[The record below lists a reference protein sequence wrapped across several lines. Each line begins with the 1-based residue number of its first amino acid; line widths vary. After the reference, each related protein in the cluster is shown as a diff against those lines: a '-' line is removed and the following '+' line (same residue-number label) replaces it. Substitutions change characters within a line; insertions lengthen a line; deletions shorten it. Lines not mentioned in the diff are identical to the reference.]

1 MVINLSPLNHSDDSY
16 GELCASKEFSDKEFE
31 QIGKIKHRLD
41 DDEQVQFIARQSK
54 YRPGG
59 SFTTPDTIFV
69 TNKRI
74 VIRDPS
80 LLGVRENIV
89 SVSYDKITSI
99 ELERGVF
106 SSKIIIRAPGF
117 AYEME
122 AISKIIAEQI
132 IHYVK
137 NSMDKLKIESQKQSI
152 EVKVSIVDELLKL
165 ANLKEKGVVSE
176 EEFLRMKQVL
186 LDKRNE

>member
-1 MVINLSPLNHSDDSY
+1 MVINLSPLNHSNDSD
-16 GELCASKEFSDKEFE
+16 GELCASKEFSDNEFE
-31 QIGKIKHRLD
+31 QIRKIKHRLD

-74 VIRDPS
+74 LIRDPS
-80 LLGVRENIV
+80 LLGVKENIV

-106 SSKIIIRAPGF
+106 SSKIIKRAPGF

-137 NSMDKLKIESQKQSI
+137 NLMDNLKIDSEKQSI
-152 EVKVSIVDELLKL
+152 EVKVSIVEELLKL
-165 ANLKEKGVVSE
+165 ANFKEKGVVSD

>member
-1 MVINLSPLNHSDDSY
+1 MVINLSPLNHSNDSD
-16 GELCASKEFSDKEFE
+16 GELCASKEFSDNEFE
-31 QIGKIKHRLD
+31 QIRKIKHRLD

-74 VIRDPS
+74 LIRDPS

-106 SSKIIIRAPGF
+106 SSKIIKRAPGF

-137 NSMDKLKIESQKQSI
+137 NLMDNLKIDSEKQSI
-152 EVKVSIVDELLKL
+152 EVKVSIVEELLKL
-165 ANLKEKGVVSE
+165 ANFKEKGVVSD

>member
-1 MVINLSPLNHSDDSY
+1 MNHNDDSD
-16 GELCASKEFSDKEFE
+16 GEFCALKEFSDKEFE
-31 QIGKIKHRLD
+31 QIGKIKHRLYD
-41 DDEQVQFIARQSK
+41 EEQVQFIARQSRH
-54 YRPGG
+54 RPGG
-59 SFTTPDTIFV
+59 SLTTPDTIFV

-99 ELERGVF
+99 ELEKGVF

-132 IHYVK
+132 HYVK

-152 EVKVSIVDELLKL
+152 EVKVSIVDDLLKL

-176 EEFLRMKQVL
+176 EEFLRMKHV
-186 LDKRNE
+186 R

>member
-1 MVINLSPLNHSDDSY
+1 MNHDNDFEAELYDSR
-16 GELCASKEFSDKEFE
+16 EFSDKELE
-31 QIGKIKHRLD
+31 QVNKITHRLD
-41 DDEQVQFIARQSK
+41 KGEQVQFIARQSK
-54 YRPGG
+54 HRPGG

-117 AYEME
+117 ADEME
-122 AISKIIAEQI
+122 AISKKAAEQI
-132 IHYVK
+132 VQYVK
-137 NSMDKLKIESQKQSI
+137 NSMDKIKIESQKQSL
-152 EVKVSIVDELLKL
+152 ELKESIADELLKL
-165 ANLKEKGVVSE
+165 ADLKEKGVLSD
-176 EEFLRMKQVL
+176 EEFLKMKKDL
-186 LDKRNE
+186 LNK

>member
-1 MVINLSPLNHSDDSY
+1 MVINLSPLNHSNDSD
-16 GELCASKEFSDKEFE
+16 GELCASKEFSDNEFE
-31 QIGKIKHRLD
+31 QIRKIKHRLD

-74 VIRDPS
+74 LIRDPS

-106 SSKIIIRAPGF
+106 SSKIIKRAPGF

-137 NSMDKLKIESQKQSI
+137 NSMDKIKIESQEQSL

-165 ANLKEKGVVSE
+165 SNLKEKGVVSE

>member
-1 MVINLSPLNHSDDSY
+1 MNHDNDFEAELYDSR
-16 GELCASKEFSDKEFE
+16 EFSDKELE
-31 QIGKIKHRLD
+31 QVNKITHRLD
-41 DDEQVQFIARQSK
+41 KGEQVQFIARQSK
-54 YRPGG
+54 HRPGG

-117 AYEME
+117 ADEME
-122 AISKIIAEQI
+122 AISKKAAEQI
-132 IHYVK
+132 VQYVK
-137 NSMDKLKIESQKQSI
+137 NSMDKIKIESQKESLELKESI
-152 EVKVSIVDELLKL
+152 ADELLKL
-165 ANLKEKGVVSE
+165 ADLKEKGVLSD
-176 EEFLRMKQVL
+176 EEFLKMKKDL
-186 LDKRNE
+186 LNK

>member
-1 MVINLSPLNHSDDSY
+1 MNH
-16 GELCASKEFSDKEFE
+16 GKEFE
-31 QIGKIKHRLD
+31 QIRMIKHRLD
-41 DDEQVQFIARQSK
+41 NDEQVKFIARQSK
-54 YRPGG
+54 HRPGG
-59 SFTTPDTIFV
+59 SFTSPDTIFV

-117 AYEME
+117 ADEME
-122 AISKIIAEQI
+122 AISKKVAEQI
-132 IHYVK
+132 IRYVK
-137 NSMDKLKIESQKQSI
+137 NSMDKIKIESQKQSL
-152 EVKVSIVDELLKL
+152 EVNKSIVDEMLKL
-165 ANLKEKGVVSE
+165 ANLKERGVVSE
-176 EEFLRMKQVL
+176 EEFSKMKQDL
-186 LDKRNE
+186 LDKKSE

>member
-1 MVINLSPLNHSDDSY
+1 LNHSDDSD

-117 AYEME
+117 AYETE
-122 AISKIIAEQI
+122 DISKIIAEQI

-152 EVKVSIVDELLKL
+152 EVKVSIVDDLLKL

-176 EEFLRMKQVL
+176 EEFLRMKHV
-186 LDKRNE
+186 R

>member
-1 MVINLSPLNHSDDSY
+1 
-16 GELCASKEFSDKEFE
+16 
-31 QIGKIKHRLD
+31 
-41 DDEQVQFIARQSK
+41 
-54 YRPGG
+54 
-59 SFTTPDTIFV
+59 
-69 TNKRI
+69 
-74 VIRDPS
+74 
-80 LLGVRENIV
+80 
-89 SVSYDKITSI
+89 
-99 ELERGVF
+99 LERGVF
-106 SSKIIIRAPGF
+106 SSKIIIRASGF

>member
-1 MVINLSPLNHSDDSY
+1 MNHSDDSD

-117 AYEME
+117 ADEME
-122 AISKIIAEQI
+122 AISKNIAEQI

-137 NSMDKLKIESQKQSI
+137 NSMDKIKIESQKQSL
-152 EVKVSIVDELLKL
+152 EVKVSIVDELMKL
-165 ANLKEKGVVSE
+165 SNLKEKGVVSE

>member
-1 MVINLSPLNHSDDSY
+1 LNHSNDFQ
-16 GELCASKEFSDKEFE
+16 GENCASREFSGKELKQIRKIKRRLDNDE
-31 QIGKIKHRLD
+31 QI
-41 DDEQVQFIARQSK
+41 QFIARQSK

-99 ELERGVF
+99 ELEKGVF

-117 AYEME
+117 VEEME
-122 AISKIIAEQI
+122 AIFKKSAEQI
-132 IHYVK
+132 IQYVK
-137 NSMDKLKIESQKQSI
+137 NSMDKIKIESQKQSH
-152 EVKVSIVDELLKL
+152 EVNESIVDELLKL
-165 ANLKEKGVVSE
+165 ANLKERGVVSE
-176 EEFLRMKQVL
+176 QEFLKMKQQL
-186 LDKRNE
+186 LDKKKE